1 MGISTKTVY
10 KYFANKE
17 DLLKECISLQY
28 ARLFE
33 KFAVI
38 QNDKSSPIVKIF
50 GMLHEGI
57 KTDFG
62 SNHIFYYDLN
72 YYYPQLQDRILKKY
86 AKPYQQ
92 LFDAF
97 INQGIKEGYL
107 RKDILPEVI
116 SEVTTSMYASITR
129 TQQFKKFKLQPLVIF
144 QNTIE
149 VYLRGLCTN
158 KGLQELDKNYSFI
171 TK

>member
-1 MGISTKTVY
+1 MTIQKLVEPMGISTKTVY

-72 YYYPQLQDRILKKY
+72 YYYPQLPRTFHRMDAPGTRVHRARRGISKSSAIL
-86 AKPYQQ
+86 
-92 LFDAF
+92 
-97 INQGIKEGYL
+97 IRCVRHGY
-107 RKDILPEVI
+107 I
-116 SEVTTSMYASITR
+116 
-129 TQQFKKFKLQPLVIF
+129 LQPGHGRHGF
-144 QNTIE
+144 QH
-149 VYLRGLCTN
+149 
-158 KGLQELDKNYSFI
+158 
-171 TK
+171 